1 MYEGEEYEFTIEG
14 NNDVT
19 RAAVKSREI
28 TIEKNRTAVAGG
40 KNGEKTS
47 ISFGKLTFTEE
58 GEYEF
63 AVKEIAGKSA
73 GVAYDGE
80 PKVVKVKVTKGDGGQ
95 LVAKV
100 RNPPEFV
107 NYYTATGSIKP
118 SGTKKLL
125 SRNEASLSMQA
136 GDFTF
141 DIWYADG
148 GHDGQNEKVLSGHNA
163 AGKDAAIQF
172 EALEYSTA
180 GDNSLEKLVENGYAK
195 KSVENGRTVYTINY
209 KVTENEPENAALK
222 LQPNTQTETFSVK
235 VTVDP
240 STNQLSVE
248 SDGAE
253 KLDFTNRYEAKD
265 AVINVSGLKTMS
277 GDRPLK
283 AGEFTFV
290 LKGEDNAPMP
300 KNTEVKNGEGGAVNF
315 GDITFTK
322 DDLGDSSEKTFTYTV
337 SETGNQPGVIND
349 GQKTFKVTV
358 KDDGKGLLEAKA
370 DPEGTLFTFAN
381 RYEPTPGESSVTD
394 DISVTKKLIGR
405 DLAEG
410 EFTFQ
415 LKDETGRVVAMAKN
429 KADGSVT
436 FPKLKFTE
444 AGTYTYTV
452 SEVRGDQEHMTYDGA
467 EYKVTAT
474 VTDAFDGKPMSIS
487 WSCGVGEKITFNNTY
502 IKPIPTPCYL
512 DPPLHKV
519 VKGNPAKDGKFTFV
533 LKGKSTTAEAG
544 SLPMPKGSS
553 GQTKTITV
561 RGAGSYEF
569 GVIRFTEPGTYVY
582 TMTEKDN
589 RAAGYTYDTSEYT
602 LTCTVTESRGNRLH
616 VKSEVTKDGNRT
628 GKAKF
633 TNRYKKPEQKKNGP
647 DTGDRSDLTLMI
659 LLGATSAAAL
669 GALWAYRRKTECD

>member
-1 MYEGEEYEFTIEG
+1 M
-14 NNDVT
+14 V
-19 RAAVKSREI
+19 R
-28 TIEKNRTAVAGG
+28 
-40 KNGEKTS
+40 
-47 ISFGKLTFTEE
+47 
-58 GEYEF
+58 
-63 AVKEIAGKSA
+63 
-73 GVAYDGE
+73 
-80 PKVVKVKVTKGDGGQ
+80 VKVTKGDGGQ
-95 LVAKV
+95 LVATAAENK
-100 RNPPEFV
+100 PAFT
-107 NYYTATGSIKP
+107 NYYKAAGSITP

-125 SRNEASLSMQA
+125 SKKGASLSMPA
-136 GDFTF
+136 GAFTF
-141 DIWYADG
+141 DIRYADG
-148 GHDGQNEKVLSGHNA
+148 DQAKVLSGQNA

-172 EALEYSTA
+172 GALEYSTA
-180 GDNSLEKLVENGYAK
+180 GDNSLEKLVEKGYAK
-195 KSVENGRTVYTINY
+195 KSVENGRTVYSIDY
-209 KVTENEPENAALK
+209 KVTENEPENAAL
-222 LQPNTQTETFSVK
+222 QPNTQTESFSVK
-235 VTVDP
+235 VTVNP
-240 STNQLSVE
+240 SENQLSVE
-248 SDGAE
+248 SDGAK

-290 LKGEDNAPMP
+290 LKGEDDAPMP
-300 KNTEVKNGEGGAVNF
+300 KNSEVKNGEGGVVNF

-337 SETGNQPGVIND
+337 SETGNQPGVTND

-370 DPEGTLFTFAN
+370 DPKGTLFTFAN

-394 DISVTKKLIGR
+394 DISVTKKLAGR

-415 LKDETGRVVAMAKN
+415 LKDETGRVVDTAKN

-474 VTDAFDGKPMSIS
+474 VTDAFDGKPMSVS

-602 LTCTVTESRGNRLH
+602 LTCTVTESRDNKLS
-616 VKSEVTKDGNRT
+616 VKAEVTKDGNRT

-633 TNRYKKPEQKKNGP
+633 TNRYKKPEPKKNGP

-669 GALWAYRRKTECD
+669 GALWTYRRKTECD